1 MPAMIT
7 ISALSL
13 MAALAQAAPCE
24 SLSTLSL
31 PNTTVTSAALVPAG
45 PYTAPAPGGPPGG
58 PVVAP
63 AGGGRGDGAAPAGR
77 GGGRGD
83 GAAPAGR
90 GGGRGD
96 GAAPAGRGGGRG
108 GAPAAAA
115 GPMLPAHCRVAATLR
130 PSPDSVIDIEV
141 WMPAGDAWNGKF
153 QAVGNGGWAGTISY
167 AAMATAV
174 QEGYATAST
183 DTGHKGGNAL
193 FAIDHPEKLTDFAY
207 RAVHEMTV
215 QAKAIITTFY
225 DRGPR
230 LSYWNGCST
239 GGRQGLM
246 AAQRYP
252 EDFDAILA
260 GAPANY
266 QTHLHAWDLAV
277 STPVLKDPAAAV
289 PAAKLEMVTRA
300 VINACDA
307 RDGVTDGLLND
318 PTKCTFD
325 VASLQC
331 KGGDAESCLTAP
343 QVAAMKRVYEP
354 VRTKSEQVV
363 FPGKVPGAESG
374 FGAYVGGQNAPAI
387 SVGSFQVAYNDP
399 KWDWKTFDLERDL
412 PLVDQKV
419 GAIVNAVDADLR
431 KFKARGGKLLMYHGW
446 NDTAIS
452 PGNAIDYYTS
462 VQKRMGGKQD
472 DFIRLFMAPGMNH
485 CGGGP
490 GPNQVNWMA
499 ALERWREASA
509 APASIDALRINNNR
523 LEMSRPLCP
532 YPQVAVYSGKGTTN
546 DARNFSC
553 KNP

>member
-1 MPAMIT
+1 MIT
-7 ISALSL
+7 LTAMSL
-13 MAALAQAAPCE
+13 MAALAQAAPPCE
-24 SLSTLSL
+24 ALRTLSL
-31 PNTTVTSAALVPAG
+31 PNTTITSVQLVAAG
-45 PYTAPAPGGPPGG
+45 PYVAPAPGGPPGG
-58 PVVAP
+58 PVAP
-63 AGGGRGDGAAPAGR
+63 AAGGRGDAGR

-83 GAAPAGR
+83 GAAAPGRGAG
-90 GGGRGD
+90 GGGRAAGAP
-96 GAAPAGRGGGRG
+96 AAPAGPR
-108 GAPAAAA
+108 
-115 GPMLPAHCRVAATLR
+115 LPAHCRLAATLK
-130 PSPDSVIDIEV
+130 PSPDSVIDAEV
-141 WMPAGDAWNGKF
+141 WLPEPASWNGKF
-153 QAVGNGGWAGTISY
+153 QMVGNGGWAGVISY

-207 RAVHEMTV
+207 RAVHETV
-215 QAKAIITTFY
+215 VAAKAAITKFY

-246 AAQRYP
+246 SAQRYP

-266 QTHLHAWDLAV
+266 QTHLHTWDLAV
-277 STPVLKDPAAAV
+277 STPVLRDPSAAV
-289 PAAKLEMVTRA
+289 PAAKLDLVTRA

-307 RDGVTDGLLND
+307 KDGVADGLLNE

-325 VASLQC
+325 VASLEC
-331 KGGDAESCLTAP
+331 KAGDAESCLTAP
-343 QVAAMKRVYEP
+343 QVAAIKRVYEP
-354 VRTKSEQVV
+354 VKTKSGQVV

-374 FGAYVGGQNAPAI
+374 FNAYVGGQNAPPI
-387 SVGSFQVAYNDP
+387 SAGSFQVAYNNAN
-399 KWDWKTFDLERDL
+399 WDWKTFDIEKDL

-419 GAIVNAVDADLR
+419 GQIVNAINPDLS

-462 VQKRMGGKQD
+462 VQKKMGGRQD

-499 ALERWREASA
+499 ALERWREAGT
-509 APASIDALRINNNR
+509 APDRIDAVRIANNR
-523 LEMSRPLCP
+523 VEMSRPLCP
-532 YPQVAVYSGKGTTN
+532 YPQVAVYSGKGSTN
-546 DARNFSC
+546 DAGNFAC
-553 KNP
+553 KQPQG

>member
-1 MPAMIT
+1 MIT
-7 ISALSL
+7 LSALSL

-24 SLSTLSL
+24 SLRTVTLS
-31 PNTTVTSAALVPAG
+31 NTTVTSAELVAAG
-45 PYTAPAPGGPPGG
+45 PYTAPAAGGPPGG

-63 AGGGRGDGAAPAGR
+63 AGGGRGDGAGR
-77 GGGRGD
+77 GGGRG
-83 GAAPAGR
+83 A
-90 GGGRGD
+90 

-108 GAPAAAA
+108 GAPAAAP

-130 PSPDSVIDIEV
+130 PSSDSVIDIEV
-141 WMPAGDAWNGKF
+141 WMPVADRWNGKF

-174 QEGYATAST
+174 QEGYAAAST

-215 QAKAIITTFY
+215 QAKALITKFY

-307 RDGVTDGLLND
+307 RDGVADSLLTD
-318 PTKCTFD
+318 PAKCTFD

-331 KGGDAESCLTAP
+331 KDGDAETCLTAP

-354 VRTKSEQVV
+354 VKTKSGQVV

-374 FGAYVGGQNAPAI
+374 FGAYVGGQNAPGI
-387 SVGSFQVAYNDP
+387 SAGSFQVAHNDA
-399 KWDWKTFDLERDL
+399 KWDPKTFDLERDL

-419 GAIVNAVDADLR
+419 GAIVNAVNPDLSA
-431 KFKARGGKLLMYHGW
+431 FKARGGKVLMYHGW

>member
-1 MPAMIT
+1 MIT
-7 ISALSL
+7 VTAVSL
-13 MAALAQAAPCE
+13 LAALAQAAPCE
-24 SLSTLSL
+24 SLRTLTL
-31 PNTTVTSAALVPAG
+31 PNTTITSAQLVAAG
-45 PYTAPAPGGPPGG
+45 PYVAPAPGGPPGG
-58 PVVAP
+58 PVAP
-63 AGGGRGDGAAPAGR
+63 AAGGRGDGAGR

-83 GAAPAGR
+83 GAGAAGR
-90 GGGRGD
+90 GG
-96 GAAPAGRGGGRG
+96 AGGRG
-108 GAPAAAA
+108 AGAPAAAA
-115 GPMLPAHCRVAATLR
+115 AGPILPAHCRVAATLK
-130 PSPDSVIDIEV
+130 PSSDSVIDIEV
-141 WMPAGDAWNGKF
+141 WMPEGSNWNGKF
-153 QAVGNGGWAGTISY
+153 QAVGNGGWAGVISY

-174 QEGYATAST
+174 AEGYATAST

-207 RAVHEMTV
+207 RAVHEMVV
-215 QAKAIITTFY
+215 QAKAVMTKYY

-246 AAQRYP
+246 SAQKYP

-277 STPVLKDPAAAV
+277 STPVLKDPASAV
-289 PAAKLEMVTRA
+289 SAAKLDMVNKA

-307 RDGVTDGLLND
+307 RDGVTDGVLNE

-331 KGGDAESCLTAP
+331 KAGDNDGCLTAP
-343 QVAAMKRVYEP
+343 QVAALKRVYEP
-354 VRTKSEQVV
+354 VKTSSGQVV
-363 FPGKVPGAESG
+363 FPGKVPGAELGGQPG
-374 FGAYVGGQNAPAI
+374 FAGYVGGQSAPAI
-387 SVGSFQVAYNDP
+387 SVGSFQVAYNDA
-399 KWDWKTFDLERDL
+399 KWDWRTFDVNKDL
-412 PLVDQKV
+412 PLVDSKV
-419 GAIVNAVDADLR
+419 GAIVNAVNPDLT

-485 CGGGP
+485 CGGGV
-490 GPNQVNWMA
+490 GPNSVNWMA
-499 ALERWREASA
+499 ALERWREAGVAPDRIEA
-509 APASIDALRINNNR
+509 ARIGNNR
-523 LEMSRPLCP
+523 IEVSRPLCP

-546 DARNFSC
+546 DAGNFSC